1 MMLQTCIEN
10 KISKHMHINVIKKDF
25 ISGGFMGNGVQGHYC
40 SQSLL
45 ESFFASLKSLFKNIL
60 IYSMRHDFE
69 LYFNLCN
76 CICISKGDHQT
87 QN

>member
-1 MMLQTCIEN
+1 
-10 KISKHMHINVIKKDF
+10 MHINVIKKDF
-25 ISGGFMGNGVQGHYC
+25 ISGGFMGNGVQG
-40 SQSLL
+40 L
-45 ESFFASLKSLFKNIL
+45 
-60 IYSMRHDFE
+60 YSMRHDFE